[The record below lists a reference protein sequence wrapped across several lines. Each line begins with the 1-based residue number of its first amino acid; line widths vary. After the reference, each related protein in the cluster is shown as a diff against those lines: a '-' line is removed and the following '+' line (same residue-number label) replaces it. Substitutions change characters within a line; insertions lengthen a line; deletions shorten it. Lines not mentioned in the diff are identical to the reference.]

1 MRTSFTLV
9 VERGLRVPFHARI
22 HIVASVALA
31 LALLLA
37 ACSSPEGSASP
48 AAASS
53 QDVASTP
60 GGAVIGDPSASVPPR
75 SADLTEIGGVELTV
89 VEYSVDDALA
99 AEGGDAISGMLDD
112 LGVEPSDVE
121 LSLAVAPGGDP
132 TISDWH
138 IPDASAESILAA
150 WGASAPGDW
159 EADDLAGV
167 PALEGSGVD
176 GSTAWVVAAPNRLLY
191 VRTDDRATAEEVADL
206 IRN

>member
-1 MRTSFTLV
+1 M
-9 VERGLRVPFHARI
+9 ERGLRAPLHARI
-22 HIVASVALA
+22 YTVAGVAFA

-37 ACSSPEGSASP
+37 ACSGPEGSDSP

-53 QDVASTP
+53 HEVASSP

-89 VEYSVDDALA
+89 VDYSVDDALA
-99 AEGGDAISGMLDD
+99 AEGGDAIGDMLGD

-138 IPDASAESILAA
+138 IPDTSAEAILEA
-150 WGASAPGDW
+150 WEASAPGVWD
-159 EADDLAGV
+159 ADSLSGV

-176 GSTAWVVAAPNRLLY
+176 GSNAWVIASQDRLLY
-191 VRTDDRATAEEVADL
+191 VRADDRATAEEVADR
-206 IRN
+206 IGN